1 MYEVKTKP
9 NDDSVTEFIAS
20 IESTSKR
27 EDAERLLEIFS
38 KVSGYEPKMWG
49 ENIIGFGSY
58 HYKYATGHEGD
69 AALVGFSPRKAR
81 FSMYLMMDEATRD
94 ELIEGFGKYK
104 LGVGCIYVNKLAD
117 INVEVLKN
125 LIRASIEYLTSAF
138 PQNTTE

>member
-9 NDDSVTEFIAS
+9 NDDSVAKFIAS
-20 IESTSKR
+20 LESASKR

-49 ENIIGFGSY
+49 GSIIGFGAY

-69 AALVGFSPRKAR
+69 AALVGFSPRKTR
-81 FSMYLMMDEATRD
+81 FSLYLMMDEATRD

-104 LGVGCIYVNKLAD
+104 LGVGCIYINKLND
-117 INVEVLKN
+117 IDLGVLKD
-125 LIRASIEYLTSAF
+125 LIRASITYLTETF
-138 PQNTTE
+138 PQHQK